1 MISFLFTTSNLPF
14 SAITRW
20 GLNTDC
26 SHFAV
31 GFDLNRASGIVFHSD
46 FKGVR
51 VQFYDDF
58 KKHNRV
64 IHRLEFTQSLS
75 LLQEEAIY
83 SAIVY
88 NKLSKGYD
96 YGAFAFWAINII
108 GNKLFNLDICKN
120 NLWESKDSYL
130 CTEVFSGLSG
140 LRLGANITFPKISGS
155 MIVPHEL
162 FGCLNSLPFLSEI
175 TSISS

>member
-1 MISFLFTTSNLPF
+1 MIELLFTTSDYKF
-14 SAITRW
+14 SKLARW

-58 KKHNRV
+58 KRHNRV

-75 LLQEEAIY
+75 LLQEESIY

-88 NKLSKGYD
+88 NKLSKSYD
-96 YGAFAFWAINII
+96 YGAFMFWAINII
-108 GNKLFNLDICKN
+108 GHKAFNLQICKN

-130 CTEVFSGLSG
+130 CTELYSGLSG
-140 LRLGANITFPKISGS
+140 LKIGQSVTFPEVPGS
-155 MIVPHEL
+155 MISPHDL
-162 FGCLNSLPFLSEI
+162 FRCLSSQPFLSNI
-175 TSISS
+175 SSISP